1 MRKRL
6 LDPGFFLN
14 EELAECD
21 PMARLLFAGLTLY
34 CDKEGKFEWRPKRIR
49 GAIFPHDRDID
60 IANLLGQLQASAF
73 ITQYNVNGNDYAII
87 PTFLKHQSPHIREK
101 RSSIPD
107 PPSPEIPRNSTEFP
121 EIPVTSVP
129 VPVPIKALCSSSIEA
144 AQLLKNL
151 LLKEMP
157 NAKTP
162 ADLITGKRSWASE
175 IDRMIRID
183 NRDPPEILKMIRW
196 IYNENLQGETQFVVQ
211 SAKALRTKY
220 DRIETQIKKHQPR
233 RVEDP
238 HKDRRCKTCLS
249 WQDTPNWLNKEG
261 YCERCEA
268 LPPN

>member
-49 GAIFPHDRDID
+49 GAIFPHDHDID
-60 IANLLGQLQASAF
+60 ITNLLGQLQASAF

-107 PPSPEIPRNSTEFP
+107 PPPEIPGNSTEFP

-129 VPVPIKALCSSSIEA
+129 VPVPISVKEKEPEFLKDQKLPDVEEIMFSSGPKLKRDLEEIANELKNAKLFPKAFAFKNKALKEK
-144 AQLLKNL
+144 KNL
-151 LLKEMP
+151 RAVLHTLKQCFINRPDEP
-157 NAKTP
+157 
-162 ADLITGKRSWASE
+162 WAYCTYVLGVE
-175 IDRMIRID
+175 DG
-183 NRDPPEILKMIRW
+183 N
-196 IYNENLQGETQFVVQ
+196 YNEREATGSSPRSQ
-211 SAKALRTKY
+211 
-220 DRIETQIKKHQPR
+220 KKP
-233 RVEDP
+233 
-238 HKDRRCKTCLS
+238 
-249 WQDTPNWLNKEG
+249 
-261 YCERCEA
+261 
-268 LPPN
+268 

>member
-49 GAIFPHDRDID
+49 GAIFPHDHDID
-60 IANLLGQLQASAF
+60 ITNLLGQLQASAF

-107 PPSPEIPRNSTEFP
+107 PPPEIPGNSTEFP

-129 VPVPIKALCSSSIEA
+129 VPIPVPVPVSKDSGVTNVTPSSSKSCPQVKIVELYHE
-144 AQLLKNL
+144 LLPELPRVLSWPEHLKAILRQRWREDPDRQNL
-151 LLKEMP
+151 EWWSDYFTYVKESPFLLGQ
-157 NAKTP
+157 KTEFV
-162 ADLITGKRSWASE
+162 ADLEWIVRPKNMTK
-175 IDRMIRID
+175 
-183 NRDPPEILKMIRW
+183 ILNGR
-196 IYNENLQGETQFVVQ
+196 Y
-211 SAKALRTKY
+211 
-220 DRIETQIKKHQPR
+220 H
-233 RVEDP
+233 
-238 HKDRRCKTCLS
+238 
-249 WQDTPNWLNKEG
+249 QDTKTKTQTSLEVWLEIHRRKEREDG
-261 YCERCEA
+261 
-268 LPPN
+268 